1 MYCCDRFAC
10 ILVFVIS
17 LVFGRKMKWSVNV
30 CFFFFYVITVRI
42 LIEIIANSYSCLE
55 MRFHNHSRVLTRLLK
70 GTDKGTEL
78 ITDF

>member
-1 MYCCDRFAC
+1 MC
-10 ILVFVIS
+10 V
-17 LVFGRKMKWSVNV
+17 
-30 CFFFFYVITVRI
+30 FFFFYVITVRI